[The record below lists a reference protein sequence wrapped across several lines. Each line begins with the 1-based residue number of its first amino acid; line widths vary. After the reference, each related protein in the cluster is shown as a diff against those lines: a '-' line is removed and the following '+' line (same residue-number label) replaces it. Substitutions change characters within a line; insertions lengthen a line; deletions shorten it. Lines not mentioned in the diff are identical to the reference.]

1 MHEHIF
7 AGLTLDEPVT
17 LRSIELLHRA
27 LFLHLHYLVNE
38 NCFASLG
45 PSAWYSGGSDA
56 QAPRLPPAR
65 KKKAAKFV
73 LAAPRTSQKVIQE
86 QKTLVINYHKT
97 EGLSTQ
103 NHTQR
108 TIGDIF

>member
-45 PSAWYSGGSDA
+45 PSAWYSGGSH
-56 QAPRLPPAR
+56 
-65 KKKAAKFV
+65 AAT
-73 LAAPRTSQKVIQE
+73 ASRP
-86 QKTLVINYHKT
+86 
-97 EGLSTQ
+97 
-103 NHTQR
+103 
-108 TIGDIF
+108 